1 MCPPEQNYIMRRP
14 DSVPAGYT
22 QPVKI
27 SQPNWLLNLISL
39 VFLVAATVVV
49 VLVSSGIIARVAVD
63 PLIILGYSTRQSGY
77 LVVLLLAVSL
87 ATFEIHEQL
96 HRLFAKGLGLE
107 PIYYRLKGHVVVRET
122 WISRRELNLM
132 TAAPIFMI
140 QLPAL
145 LILIIASGTLGDIAE
160 LAFIMNAGFIAKDA
174 TDIIFH
180 FRLPEETQF
189 WMSDLGE
196 ETVGYFSAMYQNSD

>member
-1 MCPPEQNYIMRRP
+1 MCLPEWSYIMRRP

-39 VFLVAATVVV
+39 TFFVVATVGV
-49 VLVSSGIIARVAVD
+49 VLVSSGIIARVVGD
-63 PLIILGYSTRQSGY
+63 PLIILGYGTRQSVY
-77 LVVLLLAVSL
+77 LVVLLLTVSL
-87 ATFEIHEQL
+87 ATFEVHEQL

-145 LILIIASGTLGDIAE
+145 LILIIFSGTFEDIAE
-160 LAFIMNAGFIAKDA
+160 LVFIMNAGFIAKDVA
-174 TDIIFH
+174 DIIFH
-180 FRLPEETQF
+180 FRLPQETQF

-196 ETVGYFSAMYQNSD
+196 ETVAYFSATYQNSD